1 LKRGAEELVNT
12 NEWLRLCAD
21 LANGSKRLLFE
32 KSRRTP
38 GMAHLDKT
46 EWTVELG
53 RGSDFTLL
61 ETFDVPVVR
70 GGQGE
75 QLATTV
81 AIRCVA
87 AWNAFLGERRLLGP

>member
-1 LKRGAEELVNT
+1 VNT
-12 NEWLRLCAD
+12 DEWLRLCAD
-21 LANGSKRLLFE
+21 LANGSEHLFVE
-32 KSRRTP
+32 KSRRTR

-46 EWTVELG
+46 EWTFELK
-53 RGSDFTLL
+53 RGSGFAVL

-81 AIRCVA
+81 AHRCVA
-87 AWNAFLGERRLLGP
+87 AWNAFLGERRLLAP